1 MCGVHV
7 WELATPMY
15 ISVGS
20 QTIFSICPQNMARK
34 FSHPTHLVLLLQMLV
49 LLLQRLLLLLQLL
62 VLLGLV
68 CVLCLQQAV
77 LVL

>member
-1 MCGVHV
+1 
-7 WELATPMY
+7 
-15 ISVGS
+15 
-20 QTIFSICPQNMARK
+20 
-34 FSHPTHLVLLLQMLV
+34 MLV

-62 VLLGLV
+62 VQLGLV